1 MTKNDII
8 RQLAERTGFPVSQA
22 TIAVE
27 TIIGIIADALVGG
40 NTLFLRGFGA
50 FTTVLR
56 KAKTARD
63 ISRQKVL
70 RLPDRKRVKFKTY
83 KQLQTRIDQS
93 DAD

>member
-8 RQLAERTGFPVSQA
+8 RQLAERTGFPMSQA

-63 ISRQKVL
+63 ISRRKG
-70 RLPDRKRVKFKTY
+70 LPDRKRVKFKTY
-83 KQLQTRIDQS
+83 KQLQARIDQS